1 MCVFYKCCKC
11 SAASGNQSINQSI
24 KSKQSKQSRAHAMS
38 CLNHVC
44 SREVGK
50 SATNAYSSVF
60 VSLFSV
66 PRDEPAAAAGDLPSS
81 STLDDFAARVPS
93 ASFWSDARRR
103 KPRRVGDDG
112 DASPVAI
119 EPVVAFSVAFAFVVV
134 GGVCLS
140 IECTSRARC
149 VTFARGAAVRPKLG
163 DGITRS
169 IDPRNLDNARLECV
183 SCPCVADASPVVGGA
198 RALDLKFVV
207 VFLGSSPSGASGGA
221 AVAIGTACAG
231 CSRCVC
237 CCRRAP
243 ATCTRRLNKF

>member
-1 MCVFYKCCKC
+1 M
-11 SAASGNQSINQSI
+11 G
-24 KSKQSKQSRAHAMS
+24 
-38 CLNHVC
+38 CLCHVC

-50 SATNAYSSVF
+50 SARNAYSSVF

-112 DASPVAI
+112 DASPAAI
-119 EPVVAFSVAFAFVVV
+119 DPVVAFSVAFAFAFVVV
-134 GGVCLS
+134 VIDAVFLS

-198 RALDLKFVV
+198 RVLDLTFVV
-207 VFLGSSPSGASGGA
+207 VFLGSSPSGGA
-221 AVAIGTACAG
+221 AVALGTACAG
-231 CSRCVC
+231 
-237 CCRRAP
+237 
-243 ATCTRRLNKF
+243 

>member
-1 MCVFYKCCKC
+1 MRTVAFECVCFTNVVNVARR
-11 SAASGNQSINQSI
+11 AAINQSINQTEAI
-24 KSKQSKQSRAHAMS
+24 KAITRTCSVMC

-93 ASFWSDARRR
+93 VSFWSDARRR

-119 EPVVAFSVAFAFVVV
+119 DPVVAFSVAFAFVVVV

-183 SCPCVADASPVVGGA
+183 S
-198 RALDLKFVV
+198 
-207 VFLGSSPSGASGGA
+207 
-221 AVAIGTACAG
+221 
-231 CSRCVC
+231 
-237 CCRRAP
+237 
-243 ATCTRRLNKF
+243 